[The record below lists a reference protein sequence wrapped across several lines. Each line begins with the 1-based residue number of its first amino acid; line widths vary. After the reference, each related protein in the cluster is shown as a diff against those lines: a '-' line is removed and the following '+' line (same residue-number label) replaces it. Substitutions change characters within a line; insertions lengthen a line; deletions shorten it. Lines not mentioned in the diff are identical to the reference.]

1 MRAFQR
7 AIQQV
12 FQPDSLLRR
21 RLVRAIRWSVLGAG
35 AAQALYLL
43 ASILIARLLGN
54 EDFGRLGLMHL
65 TLNTLVTL
73 ISPSF
78 GWSIMRAAATMHAQE
93 REALAPLLNS
103 LMMVGAFTSGCMSVG
118 LLLLTPT
125 ICTHW
130 FADPKSTPA
139 FQIGA
144 LSVFANGYFSL
155 VVSLFAG
162 LEAFRG
168 VALLNTVRGLLL
180 GTLMLAGAYWG
191 GLNGAAAG
199 FTIASVLGAAIAWYV
214 MRRVLHYYHLAL
226 HAHNWQRAY
235 RLLTQISLPSFL
247 STVVG
252 SFTLWAGG
260 VLLTRHPDGL
270 HQVAVFNASNQWKS
284 VLLFLP
290 TQISQASAPI
300 MANLWGQGDLGR
312 LKAVIRSNLLLV
324 LLTYG
329 LPCAVILALSSYV
342 LHLYLLAGFQETQ
355 ALRLLTLSG
364 LMSAL
369 CSVLG
374 YTMIAMGKGWQSLS
388 VNLLWMAIFL
398 TLTALWLG
406 QGALGISKSYL
417 ISYSILFVV
426 ALGYVGYALTK
437 QKEAVVR
444 CS

>member
-1 MRAFQR
+1 MRALRRVF
-7 AIQQV
+7 QQV
-12 FQPDSLLRR
+12 IHPDSLLRR
-21 RLVRAIRWSVLGAG
+21 RLIRAIRWSVLGAG
-35 AAQALYLL
+35 AAQAAYLL

-54 EDFGRLGLMHL
+54 EDFGRLGLMQL

-73 ISPSF
+73 ISPSV
-78 GWSIMRAAATMHAQE
+78 GWSIMRAAAMMHAQE

-103 LMMVGAFTSGCMSVG
+103 LMMVGTLTSGCLSVG
-118 LLLLTPT
+118 LLLLTPM
-125 ICTHW
+125 ICTYW
-130 FADPKSTPA
+130 FADPRSIAA

-168 VALLNTVRGLLL
+168 VALLNTVRGFLL
-180 GTLMLAGAYWG
+180 GALMLIGAYWG
-191 GLNGAAAG
+191 GLNGAAVG
-199 FTIASVLGAAIAWYV
+199 FTVASVLGAGIAWYV
-214 MRRVLHYYHLAL
+214 MRRVLYHYHLSL
-226 HAHNWQRAY
+226 HAHNWQRTY
-235 RLLTQISLPSFL
+235 QLLAQISLPWFL

-260 VLLTRHPDGL
+260 VFLVRHPDGL

-300 MANLWGQGDLGR
+300 MANLWGQGDLSR
-312 LKAVIRSNLLLV
+312 LQAVIRSNLLLV

-329 LPCAVILALSSYV
+329 LPCAAVLVFSSYV
-342 LHLYLLAGFQETQ
+342 LHLYLLAGAQETH

-369 CSVLG
+369 CSVMG

-398 TLTALWLG
+398 ALTALWLA

-417 ISYSILFVV
+417 ISYSVLFIV
-426 ALGYVGYALTK
+426 ALSYVSYVLVR
-437 QKEAVVR
+437 QREVILR

>member
-1 MRAFQR
+1 MRVFRR
-7 AIQQV
+7 AILHAIH
-12 FQPDSLLRR
+12 PDSLLRR
-21 RLVRAIRWSVLGAG
+21 RLVRAIRWSVFGAG

-54 EDFGRLGLMHL
+54 EDFGRLGLMQL

-78 GWSIMRAAATMHAQE
+78 GWSMMRAAAMMHAQE
-93 REALAPLLNS
+93 RDALAPLLNS
-103 LMMVGAFTSGCMSVG
+103 LMMVGALTSGCLSVG
-118 LLLLTPT
+118 LLLLAPT
-125 ICTHW
+125 ICTGW
-130 FADPKSTPA
+130 FADPKSVPA

-155 VVSLFAG
+155 IVSLFAG

-180 GTLMLAGAYWG
+180 GALMLTGAYWG

-199 FTIASVLGAAIAWYV
+199 FTVASVLGAAIAWYV
-214 MRRVLHYYHLAL
+214 MRRVLRHYHLSL
-226 HAHNWQRAY
+226 HAHNWQQAY
-235 RLLTQISLPSFL
+235 HLLTQISLPSFL

-260 VLLTRHPDGL
+260 VFLTRHPDGL

-300 MANLWGQGDLGR
+300 MANLWGQGDLSR

-329 LPCAVILALSSYV
+329 LPCIGVLACSSYV
-342 LHLYLLAGFQETQ
+342 LHLYLLAGSQETH
-355 ALRLLTLSG
+355 ALRWLTLSG

-374 YTMIAMGKGWQSLS
+374 YTMIAMGKGWQSLT
-388 VNLLWMAIFL
+388 VNLLWMTIFL
-398 TLTALWLG
+398 TLTVLWLA
-406 QGALGISKSYL
+406 QGALGISKSSL
-417 ISYSILFVV
+417 ISYSILFAV
-426 ALGYVGYALTK
+426 ALGYVSYALIK

>member
-21 RLVRAIRWSVLGAG
+21 RLVRAVRWSVLGAG
-35 AAQALYLL
+35 VAQGVFLL
-43 ASILIARLLGN
+43 ASILVARLLGN
-54 EDFGRLGLMHL
+54 EDFGRLGLMQL

-78 GWSIMRAAATMHAQE
+78 GWSIMRAAAMMQAQE

-103 LMMVGAFTSGCMSVG
+103 LMMVGALTSGCLSVG
-118 LLLLTPT
+118 LLLLAPM

-130 FADPKSTPA
+130 FTDPKSTST

-155 VVSLFAG
+155 IVSLFAG

-180 GTLMLAGAYWG
+180 GMLLLAGAYWG

-214 MRRVLHYYHLAL
+214 MRRMLRHYHLTL
-226 HAHNWQRAY
+226 QSHNWQRAY
-235 RLLTQISLPSFL
+235 HLLAQISLPSFL

-260 VLLTRHPDGL
+260 VFLTRHPDGL
-270 HQVAVFNASNQWKS
+270 HQVAVFNASNQWRS

-300 MANLWGQGDLGR
+300 MANLWGQGDINR
-312 LKAVIRSNLLLV
+312 LKIIIRSNLLLI
-324 LLTYG
+324 LLAYG
-329 LPCAVILALSSYV
+329 LPCVAILAFSSYV
-342 LHLYLLAGFQETQ
+342 LHLYLLAGSQESQ

-364 LMSAL
+364 LMSAM

-374 YTMIAMGKGWQSLS
+374 YTMIAMGKGWQSLT
-388 VNLLWMAIFL
+388 VNLMWMAIFL
-398 TLTALWLG
+398 TLAALWLG
-406 QGALGISKSYL
+406 DGALGLSKSYL
-417 ISYSILFVV
+417 ISYAILFVI
-426 ALGYVGYALTK
+426 ALGYVGSVINK
-437 QKEAVVR
+437 QQEAVVR